1 MRRCDAVVVGGGP
14 AGSSCAW
21 ALRRGG
27 ADVVVID
34 RAPFPRDKVCAGWI
48 TPAVAAALELD
59 ADDYRRGRTFQPI
72 TGFRTGRIGNDEKD
86 VETRYP
92 RPVSFGIRRCEFDHY
107 LLCRSGAE
115 VRPGTALTGLRREG
129 ERWIVNDE
137 IEAPIVVGAGG
148 HFCPVARHLGGGGG
162 GEPIVAAQEFEV
174 PLDAAQDC
182 PVRPEVPE
190 LYFARD
196 LKGYGWCFRKQG
208 VVNVGYGRFGSERLS
223 AHVAGFLDFLR
234 ARGRLPASVTG
245 RLKGHAYLIYGT
257 APRPLVGDGVLLV
270 GDAAGLAYAQ
280 SGEGIRPAVESGLLA
295 ASVLLG
301 ARGRYRYED
310 LAPYRRQ
317 IEARFGRRDA
327 KPGLARLIP
336 SRVLEALG
344 ASVLGSSW
352 LTRRIV
358 LDRWFLHAHQPAL
371 SPALHLPGSPQSSP
385 STAKGLAGT
394 KSAIRPSL

>member
-34 RAPFPRDKVCAGWI
+34 RAAFPRDKVCAGWI

-59 ADDYRRGRTFQPI
+59 AEDDRRGRTFQPI
-72 TGFRTGRIGNDEKD
+72 TGFRTGRIGEGEKD

-115 VRPGTALTGLRREG
+115 VRPGTTLSGLRREG
-129 ERWIVNDE
+129 ERWVVNDE
-137 IEAPIVVGAGG
+137 IEAPVVVGAGG

-174 PLDAAQDC
+174 PLDPAEDC
-182 PVRPEVPE
+182 PVRPEAPE
-190 LYFARD
+190 LYFAPD

-208 VVNVGYGRFGSERLS
+208 VVNVGYGRFGSERLA

-234 ARGRLPASVTG
+234 GRGRLPASVTG
-245 RLKGHAYLIYGT
+245 RLKGHAYLIYGS

-295 ASVLLG
+295 ARVVLG
-301 ARGRYRYED
+301 VRGRYRRED
-310 LAPYRRQ
+310 LEPYRQR

-344 ASVLGSSW
+344 AGVLASSW

-371 SPALHLPGSPQSSP
+371 ATPPV
-385 STAKGLAGT
+385 
-394 KSAIRPSL
+394 

>member
-34 RAPFPRDKVCAGWI
+34 RAAFPRDKVCAGWI

-59 ADDYRRGRTFQPI
+59 AEDYRRGRTFQPI
-72 TGFRTGRIGNDEKD
+72 TGFRTGRIGEGEKD

-107 LLCRSGAE
+107 LLGRSGAE
-115 VRPGTALTGLRREG
+115 VRPATALSGLRREG

-137 IEAPIVVGAGG
+137 IEAPVVVGAGG

-174 PLDAAQDC
+174 PLDAAEDC

-208 VVNVGYGRFGSERLS
+208 VMNVGYGRFGSDRLA
-223 AHVAGFLDFLR
+223 AHVTGFLDFLR
-234 ARGRLPASVTG
+234 ERGRLPASVTG
-245 RLKGHAYLIYGT
+245 RLKGHAYLIYGS

-295 ASVLLG
+295 ARVLLG
-301 ARGRYRYED
+301 ARGRSRRQD
-310 LAPYRRQ
+310 LAPYGQQ
-317 IEARFGRRDA
+317 IEARFGQRDA

-371 SPALHLPGSPQSSP
+371 
-385 STAKGLAGT
+385 TA
-394 KSAIRPSL
+394 S

>member
-295 ASVLLG
+295 AGVLLG

-371 SPALHLPGSPQSSP
+371 SPALHLPGSPQSS
-385 STAKGLAGT
+385 STVKGLAGT

>member
-1 MRRCDAVVVGGGP
+1 MRRCDVVVVGGGP

-21 ALRRGG
+21 ALRRAG
-27 ADVVVID
+27 ADVVLID

-59 ADDYRRGRTFQPI
+59 VEDYRRGRTFQPI
-72 TGFRTGRIGNDEKD
+72 TGFRTGRIGEGEKH

-92 RPVSFGIRRCEFDHY
+92 QPVSFGIRRCEFDHY

-115 VRPGTALTGLRREG
+115 VRPGTALGGLRREG

-137 IEAPIVVGAGG
+137 IEAPVVVGAGG

-162 GEPIVAAQEFEV
+162 SEPIVGAQEFEV
-174 PLDAAQDC
+174 PLDAAEDC
-182 PVRPEVPE
+182 PVRGEVPE

-208 VVNVGYGRFGSERLS
+208 VVNVGYGRFGSDRLA

-234 ARGRLPASVTG
+234 GRGRLPASVTG
-245 RLKGHAYLIYGT
+245 RLKGHAYLIYGS
-257 APRPLVGDGVLLV
+257 APRPLVDDGVLLV

-295 ASVLLG
+295 ARTLLA
-301 ARGRYRYED
+301 ARGRYRRED
-310 LAPYRRQ
+310 LEPYRQR
-317 IEARFGRRDA
+317 IEERFGRRDA
-327 KPGLARLIP
+327 KSGLARFIP
-336 SRVLEALG
+336 SWAVEALG
-344 ASVLGSSW
+344 ARVLASSW
-352 LTRRIV
+352 LTRRVI

-371 SPALHLPGSPQSSP
+371 SPALHP
-385 STAKGLAGT
+385 SG
-394 KSAIRPSL
+394 

>member
-72 TGFRTGRIGNDEKD
+72 TGFRTGRIGEGEKD

-92 RPVSFGIRRCEFDHY
+92 RAVSFGIRRCEFDHY

-115 VRPGTALTGLRREG
+115 VRPATALAGLRREG

-137 IEAPIVVGAGG
+137 IEAPVVVGAGG
-148 HFCPVARHLGGGGG
+148 HFCPVARHLGGGGA

-174 PLDAAQDC
+174 PLDAAEDC
-182 PVRPEVPE
+182 AVQPEVPE

-208 VVNVGYGRFGSERLS
+208 VVNVGYGRFGSERLA

-234 ARGRLPASVTG
+234 GRGRLPASVSG

-295 ASVLLG
+295 ARAVLG
-301 ARGRYRYED
+301 ARGRYRRED
-310 LAPYRRQ
+310 LEPYRRQ
-317 IEARFGRRDA
+317 VEARFGRRDT
-327 KPGLARLIP
+327 KPGLTRFVP
-336 SRVLEALG
+336 SRLLEALG
-344 ASVLGSSW
+344 AGVLASSW

-371 SPALHLPGSPQSSP
+371 SSS
-385 STAKGLAGT
+385 
-394 KSAIRPSL
+394 

>member
-72 TGFRTGRIGNDEKD
+72 TGFRTGRIGNGEKD

-137 IEAPIVVGAGG
+137 IEASIVVGAGG

-223 AHVAGFLDFLR
+223 AHVAGFLEFLR

-295 ASVLLG
+295 AGVLLG

-371 SPALHLPGSPQSSP
+371 SPALHP
-385 STAKGLAGT
+385 SA
-394 KSAIRPSL
+394 

>member
-1 MRRCDAVVVGGGP
+1 MRRCDAIVVGGGP

-21 ALRRGG
+21 GLRRGG

-34 RAPFPRDKVCAGWI
+34 RARFPRDKVCAGWI

-59 ADDYRRGRTFQPI
+59 AEDYRRGRTFQPI
-72 TGFRTGRIGNDEKD
+72 TGFRTGRIGEGERH

-115 VRPGTALTGLRREG
+115 VRPDTALSGLRRDG
-129 ERWIVNDE
+129 ERWVVNEE
-137 IEAPIVVGAGG
+137 IEAPVVVGAGG

-174 PLDAAQDC
+174 PLDAAEEC
-182 PVRPEVPE
+182 PVRAEVPE
-190 LYFARD
+190 LYFAPD
-196 LKGYGWCFRKQG
+196 LRGYGWCFRKQG
-208 VVNVGYGRFGSERLS
+208 VVNVGYGRVFRSRGSESRARSLSRGALTAPQTPSSERLG

-234 ARGRLPASVTG
+234 ARGRLPARVTG
-245 RLKGHAYLIYGT
+245 RLKGHAYLIYGS
-257 APRPLVGDGVLLV
+257 APRPLVEDGVLLV
-270 GDAAGLAYAQ
+270 GDAAGLAYAP

-295 ASVLLG
+295 ARVLLA
-301 ARGRYRYED
+301 ARGRYRSED

-336 SRVLEALG
+336 SRVLETLG
-344 ASVLGSSW
+344 SGVLASSW

-371 SPALHLPGSPQSSP
+371 SAS
-385 STAKGLAGT
+385 
-394 KSAIRPSL
+394 

>member
-21 ALRRGG
+21 ALRRAG

-34 RAPFPRDKVCAGWI
+34 RASFPRDKVCAGWV
-48 TPAVAAALELD
+48 TPAVVSALALD
-59 ADDYRRGRTFQPI
+59 TDEYRRGRTFQPI
-72 TGFRTGRIGNDEKD
+72 TAFRTGRIDVTSRD
-86 VETRYP
+86 VETRYE
-92 RPVSFGIRRCEFDHY
+92 RAVSFGIRRCEFDHY

-115 VRPGTALTGLRREG
+115 VRPGTALSGLRRDG

-137 IEAPIVVGAGG
+137 IEAPVVVGAGG

-162 GEPIVAAQEFEV
+162 GEPIVAAQEYEV
-174 PLDAAQDC
+174 PLDPAEDC
-182 PVRPEVPE
+182 PVRPEAPE
-190 LYFARD
+190 LYFAPD

-234 ARGRLPASVTG
+234 GRGRLPASVTG
-245 RLKGHAYLIYGT
+245 RLKGHAYLIYGS
-257 APRPLVGDGVLLV
+257 APRPLVDNGVLLV

-295 ASVLLG
+295 ARVLLG
-301 ARGRYRYED
+301 AQGRFRRED

-317 IEARFGRRDA
+317 IEVRFGQRDA

-336 SRVLEALG
+336 SRVLQALG
-344 ASVLGSSW
+344 ATVLGSSW

-371 SPALHLPGSPQSSP
+371 SSALHP
-385 STAKGLAGT
+385 SG
-394 KSAIRPSL
+394 

>member
-21 ALRRGG
+21 ALRQAG

-34 RAPFPRDKVCAGWI
+34 RASFPRDKVCAGWI

-59 ADDYRRGRTFQPI
+59 AEDYRRGRTFQPI
-72 TGFRTGRIGNDEKD
+72 TGFRTGRIGEGEKD

-107 LLCRSGAE
+107 LLGRSGAE

-129 ERWIVNDE
+129 EGWVVNDE
-137 IEAPIVVGAGG
+137 IEAPVVVGAGG

-174 PLDAAQDC
+174 PLEEGADC

-208 VVNVGYGRFGSERLS
+208 VVNVGYGRFGSERLA
-223 AHVAGFLDFLR
+223 AHVGGFLDFLR
-234 ARGRLPASVTG
+234 GRGRLPASVTG
-245 RLKGHAYLIYGT
+245 RLKGHAYLIYGS
-257 APRPLVGDGVLLV
+257 APRPLVDDGVLLV

-295 ASVLLG
+295 ARVLLG
-301 ARGRYRYED
+301 ARGRYRRED

-317 IEARFGRRDA
+317 IEARFGRRDP

-336 SRVLEALG
+336 SRVLQALG

-358 LDRWFLHAHQPAL
+358 LDRWFLHAHQPGL
-371 SPALHLPGSPQSSP
+371 
-385 STAKGLAGT
+385 TA
-394 KSAIRPSL
+394 P